1 MFELSPH
8 LLSAITAPDAEDEMG
23 TPWCQILYQNAASRQ
38 HHGDMHGADLALQPS
53 LLAQIFAIEGH
64 EAMQVGSNKK
74 SHVQGNGRQA
84 LCALRYR

>member
-53 LLAQIFAIEGH
+53 LLAQIFAIEGP
-64 EAMQVGSNKK
+64 EAMQVRLSLGPILHLDQPACPMLSI
-74 SHVQGNGRQA
+74 
-84 LCALRYR
+84 